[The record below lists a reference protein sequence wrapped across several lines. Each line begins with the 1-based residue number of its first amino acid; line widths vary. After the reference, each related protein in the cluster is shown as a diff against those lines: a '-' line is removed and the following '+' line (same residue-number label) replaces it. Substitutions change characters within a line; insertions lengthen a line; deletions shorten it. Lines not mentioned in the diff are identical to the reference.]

1 MSDKKDKTKTKSRKP
16 SKKFFY
22 FLIIL
27 IVILA
32 ESAVLCYDYVANE
45 DSVLGDLSKEYPAL
59 NEVLKYIPNEMP
71 IDIPA
76 DIPFISNSSD
86 EVVTPK
92 NVVKIGN
99 NSIGTVTREGPYGN
113 TNSSIKVA
121 YILGQHPRESNAH
134 DAIYNEILNSSDSL
148 NYSYYVYRINV
159 TSGNDNFEESR
170 MNGQL
175 LAEEFV
181 VNDVIGKNY
190 DLAIDIH
197 ASNGG
202 YIQDPYIF
210 APVSSDTIAYE
221 AANNITKAINYIV
234 YYEPASYSSPQY
246 STIPIDEGGVPAIV
260 FEMRGNPDH
269 SLETEAYQFIHAI
282 DDLYL

>member
-45 DSVLGDLSKEYPAL
+45 DSVLGDLSKDYPAL

-113 TNSSIKVA
+113 ANSSIKVA

-269 SLETEAYQFIHAI
+269 SLETEAYQFIHAM

>member
-1 MSDKKDKTKTKSRKP
+1 MSDKKDKTKKKSRKP
-16 SKKFFY
+16 YKKFFY

-32 ESAVLCYDYVANE
+32 ESAVLCYDYISNE
-45 DSVLGDLSKEYPAL
+45 DSVLGDLSNEYPAL
-59 NEVLKYIPNEMP
+59 NEVLKYLP
-71 IDIPA
+71 D
-76 DIPFISNSSD
+76 DFSFISTNSTD
-86 EVVTPK
+86 VPVTPK
-92 NVVKIGN
+92 PVKVIGN
-99 NSIGTVTREGPYGN
+99 NSIGTVTREGPYGSN
-113 TNSSIKVA
+113 NSTVKVA

-134 DAIYNEILNSSDSL
+134 DAIYNAILNSSDSL
-148 NYSYYVYRINV
+148 NYSYYIYRITV
-159 TSGNDNFEESR
+159 TSESDNFEESR

-197 ASNGG
+197 SSNGG

-210 APVSSDTIAYE
+210 APVSTDMVANES
-221 AANNITKAINYIV
+221 ANNITNALNYIV

-246 STIPIDEGGVPAIV
+246 STIPIEDGGVPAIV

-269 SLETEAYQFIHAI
+269 SLESEAYQFIHAV
-282 DDLYL
+282 DKLYL

>member
-45 DSVLGDLSKEYPAL
+45 DSVLGDLSKDYPAL

-134 DAIYNEILNSSDSL
+134 DAIYNGILNSSDSL

-269 SLETEAYQFIHAI
+269 SLESEAYQFIHAI

>member
-1 MSDKKDKTKTKSRKP
+1 MSDKKDKTKRKSRKP

-45 DSVLGDLSKEYPAL
+45 DSVLGDLSKDYPAL

-269 SLETEAYQFIHAI
+269 SLESEAYQFIHAI

>member
-1 MSDKKDKTKTKSRKP
+1 MSDKKDKTKRKSRKP

-45 DSVLGDLSKEYPAL
+45 DSVLGDLSKDYPAL

-113 TNSSIKVA
+113 ANSSIKVA

-269 SLETEAYQFIHAI
+269 SLESEAYQFIHAI

>member
-1 MSDKKDKTKTKSRKP
+1 MSDKKDKTKRKSRKP

-45 DSVLGDLSKEYPAL
+45 DSVLGDLSKDYPAL

-134 DAIYNEILNSSDSL
+134 DAIYNGILNSSDTL

-269 SLETEAYQFIHAI
+269 SLESEAYQFIHAM